1 MMKNTMLLA
10 MALAAGTAV
19 SAGTNDWENLAVNS
33 RNRLPAR
40 TYSMPLADEA
50 EAFTDA
56 LEPATP
62 YRLSLNGDWK
72 FRWTGDPARRPAD
85 FFEPG
90 FDDSAWGLIDVPSCV
105 EMRGYGT
112 PGYTNIRYPH
122 KNVSN
127 PADKD
132 FGKILDR
139 DTGTHDYNPVSSYRR
154 RFTIPAD
161 WAGRDVILRFDG
173 VYSAYNVWVNGKFV
187 GYAEDSKLP
196 SEFDVTSCLDTDGEN
211 LIAVEVF
218 RWCDGSYLEDQD
230 MFRFSGIFRD
240 VTLWA
245 KPKDGIWD
253 FAVRTAPVGGYEKWR
268 LEVEADGGLDS
279 VTLYDADAKKVC
291 DLAAASGSHVYA
303 ATLAARAWSA
313 EDPCLYTLV
322 LRKGEDIRMKRV
334 GFKEQKIDG
343 AVFKVNGRPVKFKG
357 VNRHE
362 TNPDN
367 GRTVSLEDMVAD
379 VTLMKRYNINT
390 VRTSHY
396 PDHHLWYDLCDR
408 YGLYVVAE
416 ANVEAHEPGYG
427 EQSLGLFP
435 EWEHPIME
443 RNERHLKTYRNH
455 PSVTIWSAGN
465 ETGHGDVFRHV
476 IARIHEIDP
485 SRPVHWERGN
495 GDADVDS
502 TMYPTVEWLEER
514 GKLGDFGTGSLYREP
529 GGDGYAE
536 ADQFPHKC
544 FFMCEYAHA
553 MGNSMGN
560 FAEYWD
566 VFYRYDSLS
575 GGCIWDWIDQAVW
588 KYTDRI
594 DPKTGG
600 RERYLAYGG
609 DFDECPNDGPFCC
622 NGVIGALR
630 EVSPKLIEVA
640 HVHRNLVVTGKDGG
654 YELWNRFVFTCAD
667 RFDGRWTV
675 VEDGVPAASGKV
687 SVPALAPLSRGGITA
702 EGLADTLPTLDPSKE
717 HFVNFEFATRED
729 SLWAPKGWVVAR
741 DQLPLALPRVET
753 AEGDAAAA
761 NPPREIVIRQKPEAV
776 IVECARTTAVFS
788 RRTGTLSRLYMK
800 GTNLLNDPAEGVAA
814 GPQLTCLRAF
824 TDNDRWMLNGDPWM
838 IRRDVSVDGA
848 GLLQMHAHPGPIVCS
863 NDTVFTTVDVTGAK
877 GAGFVFETAWK
888 FQADGSIEM
897 ENKVTP
903 YGRMPESVPRLGL
916 TLRLPAQFEYM
927 RYYGRGPW
935 ENYIDRNTASF
946 VGVYESTVRDQF
958 VAYTRPQENGGKS
971 DVRWVEFF
979 NRFGQGVRFSASEPL
994 FVSASHYGWEDLEF
1008 ARHSHSERRR
1018 YRPLTPR
1025 DEVMLNLDVR
1035 QTGLGGNSCGPKP
1048 MAKYRFCPS
1057 VPVAWTMKIEYVE
1070 KDAAE

>member
-1 MMKNTMLLA
+1 MKGVVLLA
-10 MALAAGTAV
+10 ALSALSVRAAE
-19 SAGTNDWENLAVNS
+19 TNDWENPAVNS
-33 RNRLPAR
+33 RNRLPSR
-40 TYSMPLADEA
+40 TYSMPLADEQA
-50 EAFTDA
+50 ALSDA
-56 LEPATP
+56 LEPETP
-62 YRLSLNGDWK
+62 YKMTLDGEWR
-72 FRWTGDPARRPAD
+72 FRWVGDPARRPAG
-85 FFEPG
+85 FFKPD
-90 FDDSAWGLIDVPSCV
+90 FDDSAWGTIDVPSCV

-122 KNVSN
+122 KNQSN
-127 PADKD
+127 PAGGD
-132 FGKILDR
+132 FGRILDR
-139 DTGTHDYNPVSSYRR
+139 DTGTRDYNPVSSYRR
-154 RFTIPAD
+154 TFTVPEG
-161 WAGRDVILRFDG
+161 WKGRDVILRFDG
-173 VYSAYNVWVNGKFV
+173 VYSAYNVWVNGEFV

-196 SEFDVTSCLDTDGEN
+196 SEFDITSFLKADGEN

-218 RWCDGSYLEDQD
+218 RWCDGSYVEDQD

-245 KPKDGIWD
+245 KPKDGIWN
-253 FAVRTAPVGGYEKWR
+253 FTVRTTPVGGYEKWK
-268 LEVEADGGLDS
+268 LEVETDGALDS
-279 VTLYDADAKKVC
+279 VSLYDADAKKVC
-291 DLAAASGSHVYA
+291 DLAAAAASHVRA
-303 ATLAARAWSA
+303 AELAARTWSA
-313 EDPCLYTLV
+313 EDPYLYTLV
-322 LRKGEDIRMKRV
+322 LRKGDDIRMKRV

-367 GRTVSLEDMVAD
+367 GRTVSLEDMIAD
-379 VTLMKRYNINT
+379 VTLMKRYNVNT

-427 EQSLGLFP
+427 EKGLGRFP
-435 EWEHPIME
+435 AWEHTIME
-443 RNERHLKTYRNH
+443 RNVRHVETCRNH
-455 PSVTIWSAGN
+455 PSITIWSAGN

-476 IARIHEIDP
+476 IAKIHEIDP

-566 VFYRYDSLS
+566 VYYKYDSLS

-588 KYTDRI
+588 KYTDRV
-594 DPKTGG
+594 DPKTGT

-622 NGVIGALR
+622 NGVIGPLR
-630 EVSPKLIEVA
+630 EVTPKLIEVA
-640 HVHRNLVVTGKDGG
+640 HVHRNLVVSEKDGG
-654 YELWNRFVFTCAD
+654 YELWNRFVFTSAD
-667 RFDGRWTV
+667 AFDGSWSV
-675 VEDGVPAASGKV
+675 LEDGVTVATGRLA
-687 SVPALAPLSRGGITA
+687 VPALPPLSRGVITA
-702 EGLADTLPTLDPSKE
+702 EGLAEILPTLDPAKE
-717 HFVNFEFATRED
+717 HFVDFAFATKED
-729 SLWAPKGWVVAR
+729 AVWAPKGWVIAR
-741 DQLPLALPRVET
+741 DQLPLKL
-753 AEGDAAAA
+753 AAAA
-761 NPPREIVIRQKPEAV
+761 VPAPEPAAGAASIDVEETPDRV
-776 IVECARTTAVFS
+776 IVECGRTSAVFS
-788 RRTGTLSRLYMK
+788 RDSGTLSALVMRGVSVLV
-800 GTNLLNDPAEGVAA
+800 DPAAGVTA
-814 GPQLTCLRAF
+814 GPQLTWLRAF

-848 GLLQMHAHPGPIVCS
+848 GLLQMSAHPGPITWT
-863 NDTVFTTVDVTGAK
+863 NNTVFTTVDMTGAK
-877 GAGFVFETAWK
+877 GAGFLFETAWT
-888 FQADGSIEM
+888 FLADGSIELA
-897 ENKVTP
+897 NKVTP
-903 YGRMPESVPRLGL
+903 YGRMPESIPRLGL
-916 TLRLPAQFEYM
+916 TLRLVPQLEQM

-946 VGVYESTVRDQF
+946 VGLYESTVRDQF
-958 VAYTRPQENGGKS
+958 VDYVRPQENGGKS
-971 DVRWVEFF
+971 DVRWVEFT
-979 NRFGQGVRFSASEPL
+979 NRYGQGVRFSASEPL
-994 FVSASHYGWEDLEF
+994 FVNASHYGWEDLEF

-1018 YRPLTPR
+1018 YRPLVPR
-1025 DEVMLNLDVR
+1025 DEIMLNLDVR

-1048 MAKYRFCPS
+1048 MGKYRFCPS
-1057 VPVAWTMKIEYVE
+1057 VPVSWTMKIENVRRDPG
-1070 KDAAE
+1070 K